1 MAESRINVS
10 NNNATAHIVASV
22 TFPLGFDVEVKAS
35 DAAAFEFQNIDITS
49 EEMTPN
55 GAVVFWKPPQPL
67 TLTLNVTPGTEE
79 CQNLETLFN
88 ANRIAANKTSAND
101 VITLVLSYDN
111 GQSVKLT
118 NGHCKNYT
126 PGFTVGQD
134 GRTATKPFSF
144 VFGNI
149 Q

>member
-1 MAESRINVS
+1 MESRINIT
-10 NNNATAHIVASV
+10 NNNATAHIVGSI

-35 DAAAFEFQNIDITS
+35 DAAGFEFNNIDVTN
-49 EEMTPN
+49 EEVTPS
-55 GAVVFWKPPQPL
+55 GTVVFWKTPQPL
-67 TLTLNVTPGTEE
+67 SLTLNVTPGTEE
-79 CQNLETLFN
+79 CRNLETLFN

-101 VITLVLSYDN
+101 VITAVIQYDN
-111 GQSVKLT
+111 GESVKLT

-134 GRTATKPFSF
+134 GRTATKAFTF
-144 VFGNI
+144 IFGNI